1 MKRRPVCLVCLALMF
16 LMCAA
21 DLAGIPLIRG
31 NPLPESVQ
39 AWIEEHPEAV
49 ICGEVQSCQDTEF
62 SFSVYLKQVFLIN
75 RSEKFPIENVRVFLK
90 TKEDL
95 PSGTLVYASG
105 TLERVEGPRNPGQ
118 FDSQQYYA
126 CQHIYYF
133 MKNAVIEKKSRSYS
147 GYRQT
152 LLDLKDRFC
161 KILEKAAGEDAPVFE
176 AMLLG
181 EKSDLDNELKL
192 RYQMGGMIH
201 ILAISGLHIS
211 ILGMGLFQTLKF
223 AGLGNTGAGML
234 SLAVMIQYGM
244 LTGGSV
250 SAMRAVCMFLLS
262 VGAKILGRSYDLPT
276 ALALSAILLLMDS
289 PAYLYSSSFLLSFGA
304 VVGLGAVS
312 PYLLEITGA
321 KKKLTKS
328 LLSSFSVQLATL
340 PVMLVFFGE
349 VSVAGILLNLFVLPT
364 VGGVLISGL
373 ISCILSLFSL
383 EAAVIAAMPGRAL
396 LFLYEQSCILAG
408 KLPFCTWV
416 GGLPEIWQSL
426 IYYGCLILALAAAVR
441 ITRKQKKQSKHKFRG
456 KQKTAKGIFHKIKG
470 QTAVMLLFV
479 ILAAG
484 ILVLSWKDRSGLR
497 ITCLDVGQGDGIV
510 LEMPEGGAFLMD
522 CGSSNQ
528 KNTGQYQLLP
538 YLKSRGITSLDGIMV
553 SHTDTDHISG
563 IREMLENQKYGIEI
577 AGLVLPPVEYH
588 EEKIKQLARTA
599 LNNGTRV
606 SVMEPGDAIASGGKD
621 CLILS
626 CIAPEKDLDVK
637 PGNETSLVLDLA
649 YGNFDMLF
657 TGDAEGTGEDQMAES
672 GRLREYDV
680 LKVAHHG
687 SKNSGTEKFLNLTRP
702 SFAVISAGI
711 DNRYGHPHADTVR
724 RLTDA
729 GCTVCST
736 QDNGAVTIES
746 NGETMKLYGFTETL
760 VKQGSLPL

>member
-49 ICGEVQSCQDTEF
+49 ICGEVQFCQDTEF

-75 RSEKFPIENVRVFLK
+75 RSEKFPIENVRIFLK
-90 TKEDL
+90 TTEDL

-105 TLERVEGPRNPGQ
+105 TLERVEEPRNSGE

-133 MKNAVIEKKSRSYS
+133 MKNAAIEKKSRSYS
-147 GYRQT
+147 GYGQT

-161 KILEKAAGEDAPVFE
+161 KILEKAAGSDAPVFE

-234 SLAVMIQYGM
+234 SLVVMIQYGL

-262 VGAKILGRSYDLPT
+262 VGAKILGRSYDLLT
-276 ALALSAILLLMDS
+276 ALALSAILLLLDS

-373 ISCILSLFSL
+373 ISCILGLFSL

-426 IYYGCLILALAAAVR
+426 IYYGCLMLALAAAVR

-470 QTAVMLLFV
+470 HTAVMLL
-479 ILAAG
+479 LRRG
-484 ILVLSWKDRSGLR
+484 SWYCPG
-497 ITCLDVGQGDGIV
+497 
-510 LEMPEGGAFLMD
+510 
-522 CGSSNQ
+522 
-528 KNTGQYQLLP
+528 
-538 YLKSRGITSLDGIMV
+538 
-553 SHTDTDHISG
+553 
-563 IREMLENQKYGIEI
+563 
-577 AGLVLPPVEYH
+577 
-588 EEKIKQLARTA
+588 RT
-599 LNNGTRV
+599 
-606 SVMEPGDAIASGGKD
+606 
-621 CLILS
+621 
-626 CIAPEKDLDVK
+626 
-637 PGNETSLVLDLA
+637 
-649 YGNFDMLF
+649 
-657 TGDAEGTGEDQMAES
+657 
-672 GRLREYDV
+672 
-680 LKVAHHG
+680 
-687 SKNSGTEKFLNLTRP
+687 
-702 SFAVISAGI
+702 
-711 DNRYGHPHADTVR
+711 
-724 RLTDA
+724 
-729 GCTVCST
+729 
-736 QDNGAVTIES
+736 GAVFGS
-746 NGETMKLYGFTETL
+746 PVWMWDRET
-760 VKQGSLPL
+760 GSCWKCRRAALFSWTAAAAIRKIPDSISSSLI